1 MTSSRSLLTR
11 ALGAVGVALL
21 ATATAACSSP
31 TATQEASP
39 ATSESAS
46 SESSAAESTP
56 SESATPDASGEASG
70 EAVFTYDDGGEQ
82 LVSLSYPGETGKTA
96 LELLLEHDREA
107 TVEGEGEMAF
117 VTGIAGQAA
126 DSTSEFWALDVD
138 GQFAEVGA
146 GSLETQDGETIT
158 WTLTPFE

>member
-31 TATQEASP
+31 AATQEASP
-39 ATSESAS
+39 ATSEST
-46 SESSAAESTP
+46 AAESTP
-56 SESATPDASGEASG
+56 SESATSDTGEQTLS

-96 LELLLEHDREA
+96 LELLLEHDPEA